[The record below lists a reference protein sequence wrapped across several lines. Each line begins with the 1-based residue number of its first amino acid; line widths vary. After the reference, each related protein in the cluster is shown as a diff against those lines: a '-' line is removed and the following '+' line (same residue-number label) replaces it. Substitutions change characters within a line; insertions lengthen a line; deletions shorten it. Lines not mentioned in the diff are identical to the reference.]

1 MGARLAGLL
10 RKEVVQF
17 LRDPVVLFLILYLY
31 TLEAVMCT
39 MALTFEVKRL
49 PIGIVDQDRSVAS
62 RHLTTLFTLSET
74 FVLKRQ
80 STSPAAVGA
89 WLERGDVAMVLVIP
103 TGFERLFQTGIRPAV
118 QILLDGTNSNV
129 AENARRYA
137 TAIVERYAAERPPLH
152 RGTLAQAGSVPVTRI
167 WYNPDQETAPF
178 MVLSMIALAAML
190 VGAICPAAS
199 IVRERERG
207 TIEQLLVTPIR
218 VGEMFAAKT
227 VPTLVINLLAIAPAL
242 VIARAFEVPVRGN
255 LLTFAVLA
263 GVFQLS
269 AIAFGVLVAAVTRTL
284 QQALLLAF
292 FGLFPIMFLSG
303 TLTPIE
309 SMPKALQMASLVS
322 PLRYFME
329 IIQGVFLKGAGWA
342 ELWPSAVALALIG
355 GALFALA
362 LRAFRRRLV

>member
-1 MGARLAGLL
+1 MGRRLLGLL

-39 MALTFEVKRL
+39 MALTFEIERV

-62 RHLTTLFTLSET
+62 RHLTQLFALTAT
-74 FVLKRQ
+74 FDVDRQ
-80 STSPAAVGA
+80 AESPAAASA
-89 WLERGDVAMVLVIP
+89 WLEDGDVALVLVVP
-103 TGFERLFQTGIRPAV
+103 TGFERAYQTGLRPSV

-137 TAIVERYAAERPPLH
+137 LAIVERFAAERPPL
-152 RGTLAQAGSVPVTRI
+152 RAAAAAVAAVPVTRV
-167 WYNPDQETAPF
+167 WYNPDQETALF
-178 MVLSMIALAAML
+178 MVLSMIGLAAML
-190 VGAICPAAS
+190 IGAICPAAS

-227 VPTLVINLLAIAPAL
+227 LPTLVINLLAIAPAL
-242 VIARAFEVPVRGN
+242 VVTRLFDVPIRGN
-255 LLTFAVLA
+255 LATFVVLSA
-263 GVFQLS
+263 VFQLS
-269 AIAFGVLVAAVTRTL
+269 AIAFGVFIASITRTL

-292 FGLFPIMFLSG
+292 FGLFPILFLSG
-303 TLTPIE
+303 TLTPLE
-309 SMPKALQMASLVS
+309 SMPPVLKSASLAS

-329 IIQGVFLKGAGWA
+329 IILGVFLKGAGWA
-342 ELWPSAVALALIG
+342 ELWPQLAVLALIG
-355 GALFALA
+355 AVLFASSLVV
-362 LRAFRRRLV
+362 FRRRVG

>member
-1 MGARLAGLL
+1 MGRRLTGLF

-31 TLEAVMCT
+31 TFETVMCT
-39 MALTFEVKRL
+39 MALKFEVENL
-49 PIGIVDQDRSVAS
+49 PIGIVDQDKSVAS
-62 RHLTTLFTLSET
+62 RHLAELFAMTAAFDVARRSD
-74 FVLKRQ
+74 
-80 STSPAAVGA
+80 SPSAVER
-89 WLERGDVAMVLVIP
+89 WLEGGDVSLALVIP
-103 TGFERLFQTGIRPAV
+103 TGFEQLYQTGIRPSV

-137 TAIVERYAAERPPLH
+137 LAIVERFAAERRALEPAVDAAAAL
-152 RGTLAQAGSVPVTRI
+152 PVTRV
-167 WYNPDQETAPF
+167 WYNPDQETTLF
-178 MVLSMIALAAML
+178 MVLSMFGIAAML

-218 VGEMFAAKT
+218 IGEMFAAKT
-227 VPTLVINLLAIAPAL
+227 LPTLAINLLAIAPAL
-242 VIARAFEVPVRGN
+242 VVTRVFDVPLRGN
-255 LLTFAVLA
+255 LATFVALSA
-263 GVFQLS
+263 VFQLS
-269 AIAFGVLVAAVTRTL
+269 AIAFGVFIASITRTL

-309 SMPKALQMASLVS
+309 SMPPFLQTLSLAS

-329 IIQGVFLKGAGWA
+329 ILLAVFLKGAGWA
-342 ELWPSAVALALIG
+342 ELWPEALALAAIG
-355 GALFALA
+355 GVLFALSLA
-362 LRAFRRRLV
+362 AFRRHLS